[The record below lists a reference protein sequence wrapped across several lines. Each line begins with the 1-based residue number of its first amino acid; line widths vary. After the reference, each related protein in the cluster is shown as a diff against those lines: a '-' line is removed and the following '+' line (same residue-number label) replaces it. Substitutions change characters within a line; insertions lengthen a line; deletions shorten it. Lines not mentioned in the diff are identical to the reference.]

1 MKRRIFWAV
10 GGALLVGAAAFLAAI
25 VWWQPA
31 TPSMDPN
38 NAALVA
44 LGQSAYA
51 QNCAACHGQNLQGQP
66 NWQIRLP
73 NGLLPAPPHDE
84 SGHTWHHPDD
94 VLFDLTKKGLV
105 PPNAP
110 DGYETAMPAFED
122 ILTDAEIGAVLAY
135 IKSTWPPN
143 VQKRQRRLT
152 EQSQP

>member
-1 MKRRIFWAV
+1 MKRRIFWAA
-10 GGALLVGAAAFLAAI
+10 GGALLVAAAALLAAI
-25 VWWQPA
+25 VWRQPA
-31 TPSMDPN
+31 KPSMDPN

-44 LGQSAYA
+44 LGQSTYA

-66 NWQIRLP
+66 DWQIRLP

-110 DGYETAMPAFED
+110 DGYETAMPAYED
-122 ILTDAEIGAVLAY
+122 ILTDAEIAAVLAY